1 MTHSAPRRTLLH
13 AAVAAATLAWLVTAA
28 SVMAALFVV
37 LDLTSAPA
45 GARVTGTT
53 AGQGAFAGQV
63 DPLAT
68 YLVASAAADHV
79 TSQDDARLVDI
90 GRLVVDTDG
99 NGRIAFVV
107 PRLDPGPYVVMVH
120 CPSCAAFSF
129 GRTMLPVA
137 DFRVTPSAPN
147 TDTVP
152 SDPPRLP
159 VPGALG
165 TVLIAAVIGV
175 VALHRRRAH

>member
-13 AAVAAATLAWLVTAA
+13 AAVAAATLAWLFTAA
-28 SVMAALFVV
+28 SVMASLFVI

-79 TSQDDARLVDI
+79 TSQDDVRLVDI

-99 NGRIAFVV
+99 KG
-107 PRLDPGPYVVMVH
+107 
-120 CPSCAAFSF
+120 CPSCAATSS

-137 DFRVTPSAPN
+137 DFRVTPSTPH

-159 VPGALG
+159 VPAVLG
-165 TVLIAAVIGV
+165 SVLIAAVIGV
-175 VALHRRRAH
+175 VALHRRLAH